1 MLRGS
6 GIKWDLRRQQPYEIY
21 DQLDFDVPIGTN
33 GDCYDRY
40 LVRMEEM
47 RQSLRIID
55 QVINL
60 MPEGPVRINDH
71 KIVPPSRAEMKVT
84 LHFVYITLKHY
95 KKLQKNN
102 FLIEINGS
110 NHTSLQILHPRL
122 HSASWCHLHSN
133 RTP

>member
-71 KIVPPSRAEMKVT
+71 KIVPPSRAEMKVIR
-84 LHFVYITLKHY
+84 HFVYITLKNY
-95 KKLQKNN
+95 KKQ
-102 FLIEINGS
+102 FLS
-110 NHTSLQILHPRL
+110 
-122 HSASWCHLHSN
+122 
-133 RTP
+133 